1 MSMKRAYAFAMSL
14 SFPNKSRSFDVTRR
28 GVRFWGHD
36 RSLEI
41 LFFVDE
47 SALKRLGPRAAND
60 EDSYLTTFD
69 VNRDRIHGVAKALY
83 SRRRGDFLSLAA
95 SDF

>member
-1 MSMKRAYAFAMSL
+1 MPL
-14 SFPNKSRSFDVTRR
+14 SFPNRSRSFDTARR

-47 SALKRLGPRAAND
+47 SALKRFNPGATN
-60 EDSYLTTFD
+60 EDSYLAAFD
-69 VNRDRIHGVAKALY
+69 NNCDRIHRVAKTLY
-83 SRRRGDFLSLAA
+83 LRRHSDFLSLAA

>member
-1 MSMKRAYAFAMSL
+1 MTL
-14 SFPNKSRSFDVTRR
+14 SFPNRSRSFDATRR

-41 LFFVDE
+41 LCFVDE
-47 SALKRLGPRAAND
+47 SALRRLNPDAVND
-60 EDSYLTTFD
+60 ENSYLAAFD
-69 VNRDRIHGVAKALY
+69 VNCDRIHHVANALY
-83 SRRRGDFLSLAA
+83 SRRHANFLSLAA

>member
-1 MSMKRAYAFAMSL
+1 MPL
-14 SFPNKSRSFDVTRR
+14 NFPNKSRSFDATRR

-36 RSLEI
+36 RALEI

-47 SALKRLGPRAAND
+47 SALRRLNPKATEDENGYLAA
-60 EDSYLTTFD
+60 FD
-69 VNRDRIHGVAKALY
+69 VNCDRIHHVASALY
-83 SRRRGDFLSLAA
+83 SRRHSDFFTLAA

>member
-1 MSMKRAYAFAMSL
+1 MKRAYAFAMSL
-14 SFPNKSRSFDVTRR
+14 GFPNKSRSFDVARR

-47 SALKRLGPRAAND
+47 SALRRLSPRAASD
-60 EDSYLTTFD
+60 ENSYLATFD